1 MSKSNFFPHTAK
13 YHGSNALLLAKASLI
28 AYKPEKEIENE
39 TQNWGCTK
47 LLFFSRNGTQ
57 AFITSNDDLLILA
70 FRGTEQKLEDWMTDA
85 DMNLTDGPGGKVHDG
100 FHRALKN
107 VWLDIRKAL
116 DEFRGNG
123 QSIWITGHSLGA
135 ALATLAAATLGD
147 DKEDIP
153 VNGIYTFGQP
163 RVGDRTFARNYNQDF
178 SQIAFRFVNNNDV
191 VTRVPPRTFGY
202 RHVGRFLYI
211 DSNDH
216 LQDDIHWWNHFLD
229 RLRGRREDFG
239 KLGTDG
245 IKDHSMKGYVEK
257 LEKADNMKFVV

>member
-1 MSKSNFFPHTAK
+1 MSKTIFFPHTAK
-13 YHGSNALLLAKASLI
+13 YRGSNALLLAKASLL
-28 AYKPEKEIENE
+28 AYKPEKEIQNE
-39 TQNWGCTK
+39 TQRWGCTNSM
-47 LLFFSRNGTQ
+47 FFNRKGTQ
-57 AFITSNDDLLILA
+57 AYLTGNDDMLILA

-85 DMNLTDGPGGKVHDG
+85 KMKLTDGPGGKVHRG

-107 VWLDIRKAL
+107 VWQDIRKAL
-116 DEFRGNG
+116 DEFRGKG

-178 SQIAFRFVNNNDV
+178 GEIAFRFVNNNDV

-211 DSNDH
+211 DSKH
-216 LQDDIHWWNHFLD
+216 RLQDDIHWWNHFLD

-245 IKDHSMKGYVEK
+245 IKDHGMERYIAR
-257 LEKADNMKFVV
+257 LEKKENMKFAV